1 MPTQIIDGFRL
12 NAATPIDSRLVTTGT
27 ASRNSMAYK
36 YEGLRVYDTIQKT
49 PFVYINGNWE
59 EESTKAVITTSGS
72 VTNMQ
77 MNGSENYIPKITS
90 YGTTNSI
97 IREYIA
103 TGNTRRIGINVPN
116 TTPITATLH
125 VIGSSLFDGQVT
137 ATNFVGK
144 ISGNDVQFPVN
155 VDKLNN
161 PNTTGTYV
169 LKSINNT
176 NQWVAETTGS
186 KIVISKNTTDEKLF
200 LVLAKDIDTTGV
212 GNQLYINNNNTSD
225 SLAVNAS
232 TRQIMAGTSNTYAK
246 PQYSFIDTT
255 GTGMYGNSTEIGLSM
270 DGNKRIYV
278 STDSVSINIAQIN
291 KVKFESTLTTINTAT
306 EISGSNTLKVG
317 GTTTLN
323 DSLTVATDKSTTLG
337 GTLTV
342 TNNTQLNGTLNVATG
357 KSTTLGGTLTVSGT
371 SVLNDTLTV
380 ASGKS
385 TTLGGTLTVNGNTS
399 ISGTN
404 TFTVGTG
411 ETTLGGTLT
420 VTGASTLNDT
430 LTVNKT
436 STLNG
441 NTSITG
447 VYTFTVGTG
456 ATTLGGTLEVSGDST
471 LNGNLTVAGDKTITL
486 TNTKLK
492 ALYSSNEFNF
502 VNNDAYNG
510 SGSSTQIYINYRGAK
525 TNGIS
530 AYRFHDGK
538 SDSGDGGLT
547 DVIVK
552 GLISNTAKVGSGTTI
567 NRVVVGS
574 VNVARDGT
582 HVINKGSGYVQIGVG
597 STSGIVPVAVVK
609 LKNAMP
615 SANYNVFVSFSHN
628 VNAYLWVCVAEV
640 IDASN
645 FKIGVA
651 RTNQSDWSG
660 VLEVSFMAV
669 CYDN

>member
-49 PFVYINGNWE
+49 PFVYINGDWE

-125 VIGSSLFDGQVT
+125 VIGSSLFDGQVN

-357 KSTTLGGTLTVSGT
+357 KSTTLGGTLTVTDAST
-371 SVLNDTLTV
+371 LNTLNVTGASTLNTLTV
-380 ASGKS
+380 TGASTLNNTLTVSGNTSITDSFTFTVGGSTTLNTLTVNGISTLNNNLVVSPGKS

-399 ISGTN
+399 ITGDVGISGWLSGNVGFTTPLERIWTNWIKINDILQIQSINSGSTPAYIGRYASDQNSTRPLFIRVDTTTDGQPNWNGDFYFWPTGKFETHYLKVKNPTKTITFSVASGSGTN
-404 TFTVGTG
+404 YTHNLEYIPIAVVVCQDGNVNPNITNINSSTIRIYNYNTG
-411 ETTLGGTLT
+411 
-420 VTGASTLNDT
+420 
-430 LTVNKT
+430 
-436 STLNG
+436 G
-441 NTSITG
+441 NTATG
-447 VYTFTVGTG
+447 
-456 ATTLGGTLEVSGDST
+456 
-471 LNGNLTVAGDKTITL
+471 TI
-486 TNTKLK
+486 
-492 ALYSSNEFNF
+492 
-502 VNNDAYNG
+502 
-510 SGSSTQIYINYRGAK
+510 
-525 TNGIS
+525 
-530 AYRFHDGK
+530 
-538 SDSGDGGLT
+538 
-547 DVIVK
+547 
-552 GLISNTAKVGSGTTI
+552 
-567 NRVVVGS
+567 
-574 VNVARDGT
+574 
-582 HVINKGSGYVQIGVG
+582 
-597 STSGIVPVAVVK
+597 
-609 LKNAMP
+609 
-615 SANYNVFVSFSHN
+615 
-628 VNAYLWVCVAEV
+628 YLW
-640 IDASN
+640 
-645 FKIGVA
+645 
-651 RTNQSDWSG
+651 
-660 VLEVSFMAV
+660 
-669 CYDN
+669 